1 MINAA
6 LETGEKFWGTDGNDT
21 IAGGEGNDTI
31 GGGNG
36 DDSLSGNGGN
46 DRIMAS
52 HGDDQVSGG
61 EGNDRLWGGNGND
74 TVSGDDGDDTISGGM
89 GADILDGGEGNDR
102 IISRSDAGVPDKGH
116 DHSQMHPHQ
125 PSLDADDSL
134 ADDTLIGGSG
144 ADTFRF
150 ELLLNAKEEII
161 KKHADPV
168 TGKVNWKN
176 VAGENGNAHDHWV
189 DRIGN
194 ETILDFNKSE
204 GDKIE
209 IVGHTVKVDQI
220 EYKDVDGDGINESI
234 IYLISDQGDHGGAHN
249 KDELGTITVYGDKVE
264 ESDLKVNA
272 GVYFGAFTS
281 IYKTVG
287 TDENDL
293 ISGTDN
299 KDTIDGGDGDDTL
312 NGEAGNDRI
321 FAGDGDDLV
330 SGGDG
335 KDKLW
340 GNVGNDTISG
350 GDGDDTI
357 TGGDGDDV
365 ITGEAGKDR
374 LWGNA
379 DNDKISCGDDND
391 TLGGGDGDDTLNGDA
406 GNDKIWAGDGNDLV
420 SGGEGSDRITG
431 NGGNDSISG
440 GDGDDTLNGDAGN
453 DKIWA
458 GDGNDLVSGGEGSDR
473 ITGDGG
479 NDSISG
485 GENDDTITGGDG
497 DDTITG
503 DAGNDKLWGDGGN
516 DSISGGEGDDMI
528 WDRMGE
534 DVLDGGEG
542 NDILI
547 SRSDAGEPDIAQET
561 DESKVYLDQPFLDAD
576 DTLIGGLGADTFRFE
591 LLLDAKDEIVE
602 KHADPITGKVNWR
615 KVAHENDNVHD
626 HWVNGIG
633 NDTILDFNKSE
644 GDQIRIAGH
653 TVQVDDIEYLD
664 LNADGIDESIIHL
677 ISDQG
682 GNGGA
687 HDQDK
692 LGTITVYGDLVEASD
707 LTVNAGVFYGAFNAI

>member
-431 NGGNDSISG
+431 
-440 GDGDDTLNGDAGN
+440 
-453 DKIWA
+453 
-458 GDGNDLVSGGEGSDR
+458 
-473 ITGDGG
+473 DGG

-561 DESKVYLDQPFLDAD
+561 DESKVYPDQPFLDAD

-615 KVAHENDNVHD
+615 KVAHKNDNVHD

-707 LTVNAGVFYGAFNAI
+707 LTANAGVFYGAFNAI

>member
-379 DNDKISCGDDND
+379 DNDKISGGDDND
-391 TLGGGDGDDTLNGDA
+391 TLG
-406 GNDKIWAGDGNDLV
+406 
-420 SGGEGSDRITG
+420 
-431 NGGNDSISG
+431 G

-561 DESKVYLDQPFLDAD
+561 DESKIYPDQPFLDAD

>member
-365 ITGEAGKDR
+365 ITGEAGKDP

-379 DNDKISCGDDND
+379 DNDKISGGDDND
-391 TLGGGDGDDTLNGDA
+391 TLG
-406 GNDKIWAGDGNDLV
+406 
-420 SGGEGSDRITG
+420 
-431 NGGNDSISG
+431 G

-561 DESKVYLDQPFLDAD
+561 DESKIYPDQPFLDAD

>member
-1 MINAA
+1 MDNQSQFFYSSIFKISISPKNYHFSSLDWAFK
-6 LETGEKFWGTDGNDT
+6 LICEKSGDT

-379 DNDKISCGDDND
+379 DNDKISGGDDND
-391 TLGGGDGDDTLNGDA
+391 TLG
-406 GNDKIWAGDGNDLV
+406 
-420 SGGEGSDRITG
+420 
-431 NGGNDSISG
+431 G

-542 NDILI
+542 NDIFI

-561 DESKVYLDQPFLDAD
+561 DESKVYPDQPFLDAD

>member
-379 DNDKISCGDDND
+379 DNDKISGGDDND
-391 TLGGGDGDDTLNGDA
+391 TLG
-406 GNDKIWAGDGNDLV
+406 
-420 SGGEGSDRITG
+420 
-431 NGGNDSISG
+431 G

-485 GENDDTITGGDG
+485 GESDDTITGGDG

-561 DESKVYLDQPFLDAD
+561 DESKVYPDQPFLDAD

>member
-379 DNDKISCGDDND
+379 DNDKISGGDDND
-391 TLGGGDGDDTLNGDA
+391 TLG
-406 GNDKIWAGDGNDLV
+406 
-420 SGGEGSDRITG
+420 
-431 NGGNDSISG
+431 G

-485 GENDDTITGGDG
+485 GE
-497 DDTITG
+497 
-503 DAGNDKLWGDGGN
+503 
-516 DSISGGEGDDMI
+516 GDDMI

-542 NDILI
+542 NDIFI

-561 DESKVYLDQPFLDAD
+561 DESKVYPDQPFLDAD

>member
-357 TGGDGDDV
+357 TGGDGDD
-365 ITGEAGKDR
+365 
-374 LWGNA
+374 
-379 DNDKISCGDDND
+379 
-391 TLGGGDGDDTLNGDA
+391 
-406 GNDKIWAGDGNDLV
+406 
-420 SGGEGSDRITG
+420 
-431 NGGNDSISG
+431 
-440 GDGDDTLNGDAGN
+440 
-453 DKIWA
+453 
-458 GDGNDLVSGGEGSDR
+458 LVSGGEGSDR

-542 NDILI
+542 NDIFI

-561 DESKVYLDQPFLDAD
+561 DESKVYPDQPFLDAD

>member
-1 MINAA
+1 MSISPKNYHFSSLDWAFK
-6 LETGEKFWGTDGNDT
+6 LICEKSGDT

-379 DNDKISCGDDND
+379 DNDKISGGDDND
-391 TLGGGDGDDTLNGDA
+391 TLG
-406 GNDKIWAGDGNDLV
+406 
-420 SGGEGSDRITG
+420 
-431 NGGNDSISG
+431 G

-542 NDILI
+542 NDIFI

-561 DESKVYLDQPFLDAD
+561 DESKVYPDQPFLDAD

>member
-379 DNDKISCGDDND
+379 DNDKISGGDDND
-391 TLGGGDGDDTLNGDA
+391 TLG
-406 GNDKIWAGDGNDLV
+406 
-420 SGGEGSDRITG
+420 
-431 NGGNDSISG
+431 G

-485 GENDDTITGGDG
+485 GESDDTITGGDG

-542 NDILI
+542 NDIFI

-561 DESKVYLDQPFLDAD
+561 DESKVYPDQPFLDAD

>member
-379 DNDKISCGDDND
+379 DNDKISGGDDND
-391 TLGGGDGDDTLNGDA
+391 TLG
-406 GNDKIWAGDGNDLV
+406 
-420 SGGEGSDRITG
+420 
-431 NGGNDSISG
+431 G

-561 DESKVYLDQPFLDAD
+561 DESKVYPDQPFLDAD

-677 ISDQG
+677 ISNQG

>member
-365 ITGEAGKDR
+365 ITGEAGKDP

-379 DNDKISCGDDND
+379 DNDKISGGDDND
-391 TLGGGDGDDTLNGDA
+391 TLG
-406 GNDKIWAGDGNDLV
+406 
-420 SGGEGSDRITG
+420 
-431 NGGNDSISG
+431 G

-561 DESKVYLDQPFLDAD
+561 DESKIYPDQPFLDAD

-615 KVAHENDNVHD
+615 KVAHKNDNVHD

>member
-52 HGDDQVSGG
+52 HGEDQVSGG

-312 NGEAGNDRI
+312 NG
-321 FAGDGDDLV
+321 
-330 SGGDG
+330 
-335 KDKLW
+335 
-340 GNVGNDTISG
+340 
-350 GDGDDTI
+350 
-357 TGGDGDDV
+357 
-365 ITGEAGKDR
+365 
-374 LWGNA
+374 
-379 DNDKISCGDDND
+379 
-391 TLGGGDGDDTLNGDA
+391 
-406 GNDKIWAGDGNDLV
+406 
-420 SGGEGSDRITG
+420 
-431 NGGNDSISG
+431 
-440 GDGDDTLNGDAGN
+440 DAGN

-561 DESKVYLDQPFLDAD
+561 DESKIYPDQPFLDAD

>member
-379 DNDKISCGDDND
+379 DNDKISGGDDND
-391 TLGGGDGDDTLNGDA
+391 TLG
-406 GNDKIWAGDGNDLV
+406 
-420 SGGEGSDRITG
+420 
-431 NGGNDSISG
+431 G

-561 DESKVYLDQPFLDAD
+561 DESKVYPDQPFLDAD

>member
-6 LETGEKFWGTDGNDT
+6 LVSGEKFWGTDGNDT

-52 HGDDQVSGG
+52 HGDDQGSGG

-365 ITGEAGKDR
+365 ITGEAGKDP

-379 DNDKISCGDDND
+379 DNDKISGGDDND
-391 TLGGGDGDDTLNGDA
+391 TLGGGDGDDTFTWVL
-406 GNDKIWAGDGNDLV
+406 LY
-420 SGGEGSDRITG
+420 
-431 NGGNDSISG
+431 
-440 GDGDDTLNGDAGN
+440 
-453 DKIWA
+453 
-458 GDGNDLVSGGEGSDR
+458 
-473 ITGDGG
+473 
-479 NDSISG
+479 
-485 GENDDTITGGDG
+485 DTITGGDG
-497 DDTITG
+497 DDSITG

-561 DESKVYLDQPFLDAD
+561 DESKVYPDQPFLDAD

>member
-379 DNDKISCGDDND
+379 DNDKISGGDDND
-391 TLGGGDGDDTLNGDA
+391 TLG
-406 GNDKIWAGDGNDLV
+406 
-420 SGGEGSDRITG
+420 
-431 NGGNDSISG
+431 G

-561 DESKVYLDQPFLDAD
+561 DESKVYPDQPFLDAD

-615 KVAHENDNVHD
+615 KVAHKNDNVHD

-707 LTVNAGVFYGAFNAI
+707 LTANAGVFYGAFNAI

>member
-102 IISRSDAGVPDKGH
+102 IISRSDAGVPDKCH

-379 DNDKISCGDDND
+379 DNDKISGGDDND
-391 TLGGGDGDDTLNGDA
+391 TLG
-406 GNDKIWAGDGNDLV
+406 
-420 SGGEGSDRITG
+420 
-431 NGGNDSISG
+431 G

-561 DESKVYLDQPFLDAD
+561 DESKVYPDQPFLDAD
-576 DTLIGGLGADTFRFE
+576 DTLIGGLGSDTFRFE

-707 LTVNAGVFYGAFNAI
+707 LTVNAGGFYGAFNAI

>member
-52 HGDDQVSGG
+52 HGDDKVSGG

-379 DNDKISCGDDND
+379 DNDKISGGDDND
-391 TLGGGDGDDTLNGDA
+391 TLG
-406 GNDKIWAGDGNDLV
+406 
-420 SGGEGSDRITG
+420 
-431 NGGNDSISG
+431 G

-561 DESKVYLDQPFLDAD
+561 DESKIYPDQPFLDAD

>member
-52 HGDDQVSGG
+52 HGEDQVSGG

-365 ITGEAGKDR
+365 ITGEAGKDP

-379 DNDKISCGDDND
+379 DNDKISGGDDND
-391 TLGGGDGDDTLNGDA
+391 TLG
-406 GNDKIWAGDGNDLV
+406 
-420 SGGEGSDRITG
+420 
-431 NGGNDSISG
+431 G

-561 DESKVYLDQPFLDAD
+561 DESKIYPDQPFLDAD

>member
-379 DNDKISCGDDND
+379 DNDKISGGDDND
-391 TLGGGDGDDTLNGDA
+391 TLG
-406 GNDKIWAGDGNDLV
+406 
-420 SGGEGSDRITG
+420 
-431 NGGNDSISG
+431 G

-542 NDILI
+542 NDIFI